1 MLRKKQDSLVNLVQP
16 INGVILAL
24 WGFIRKGIFGF
35 FSLYDSV
42 FGSRMRSRRDDVG
55 IVPYGGLGAGAENE
69 KNGLRGRWEAPAD
82 SPFFAAFTAA
92 YCVSYLAGC
101 AARKGVTRRRWC
113 LHSRRILH
121 RFG

>member
-55 IVPYGGLGAGAENE
+55 IVPYGGLGTGR
-69 KNGLRGRWEAPAD
+69 NGKRTARAVGSTGRQ
-82 SPFFAAFTAA
+82 SCFFAAFTAA
-92 YCVSYLAGC
+92 YCVSYLAGR
-101 AARKGVTRRRWC
+101 AARKGITRRR
-113 LHSRRILH
+113 
-121 RFG
+121 

>member
-1 MLRKKQDSLVNLVQP
+1 MLRKKQDSPVNLVQP

-55 IVPYGGLGAGAENE
+55 IVPYGGLGAGAEM
-69 KNGLRGRWEAPAD
+69 KKRTARAVGSTGRQSCFCGVYGRLLRFIFGGRRCP
-82 SPFFAAFTAA
+82 
-92 YCVSYLAGC
+92 
-101 AARKGVTRRRWC
+101 
-113 LHSRRILH
+113 
-121 RFG
+121 

>member
-1 MLRKKQDSLVNLVQP
+1 LLRKKQDSLVNLVQP

-55 IVPYGGLGAGAENE
+55 IVPYGGLGAGR
-69 KNGLRGRWEAPAD
+69 NGKRTARAVGGTGRQSCFCGVYGRLLRFIFGGRRCP
-82 SPFFAAFTAA
+82 
-92 YCVSYLAGC
+92 
-101 AARKGVTRRRWC
+101 
-113 LHSRRILH
+113 
-121 RFG
+121 